1 MSSTIFSYKLIDPTK
16 LPVFGFKIHISAT
29 IDNYKKIYSL
39 VVPFLEKN
47 NIPYKYI
54 RSKKEIIKN
63 FSVKETSAESG
74 KFFTIYP
81 KDRNHFLKLLE
92 QLYELIPN
100 DLEGIYILSKR
111 RYKLFGGWSSH
122 LVWT

>member
-1 MSSTIFSYKLIDPTK
+1 MSSTIFSYKHIDPTK

-74 KFFTIYP
+74 KFFY
-81 KDRNHFLKLLE
+81 N
-92 QLYELIPN
+92 
-100 DLEGIYILSKR
+100 LSER
-111 RYKLFGGWSSH
+111 
-122 LVWT
+122 